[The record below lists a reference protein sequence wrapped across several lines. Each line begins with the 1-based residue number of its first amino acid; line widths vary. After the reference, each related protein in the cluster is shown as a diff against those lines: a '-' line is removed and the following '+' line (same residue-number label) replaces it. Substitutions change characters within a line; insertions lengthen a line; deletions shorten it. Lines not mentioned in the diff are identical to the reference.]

1 MANDVVDERPTRAS
15 YDAEATE
22 EQAVDREWLEQRF
35 AAIEQRLDR
44 AERQPRQRRRRLAHL
59 LTGVVALLSLAVLLV
74 AAGAAG
80 AWYVMQA
87 DGRPVPAVVGLQL
100 DQAIARLQDD
110 GFEVDISRLAGTGKP
125 ADVIVRQSPVA
136 GVERD
141 DGTTVAV
148 VVSAGDTNTASP

>member
-1 MANDVVDERPTRAS
+1 MTNDVVDERVTDVS
-15 YDAEATE
+15 YDEDATYE
-22 EQAVDREWLEQRF
+22 HGVDREWLEQRF

-44 AERQPRQRRRRLAHL
+44 AERPPRHRRRRLLHL
-59 LTGVVALLSLAVLLV
+59 LTGLVALLALALLLV

-87 DGRPVPAVVGLQL
+87 DERPVPAVVGLQL

-110 GFEVDISRLAGTGKP
+110 GFDVNISRLTGTSKP
-125 ADVIVRQSPVA
+125 ADLVVRQSPVA

-148 VVSAGDTNTASP
+148 VVSAGETNTASP